1 MAVAFS
7 VPEPGSSCLVIQKQ
21 LSVCFQGIYQ
31 QLCWGLQQQ
40 QQLSPKLAAAA
51 IDTVL
56 LVDGY
61 GISCALLL
69 VSIVAALQPVAAI
82 LYSLSKNREIEG
94 DQNYMYFERLLH
106 RADNILI
113 IKK

>member
-1 MAVAFS
+1 MVAAVTES
-7 VPEPGSSCLVIQKQ
+7 GSCRLGSGTWYQLSRKKQ
-21 LSVCFQGIYQ
+21 PSVCFQVIYQ

-40 QQLSPKLAAAA
+40 QLLSPELAAAA

-69 VSIVAALQPVAAI
+69 VSIVAALQPVAAL

-94 DQNYMYFERLLH
+94 PELYVFR
-106 RADNILI
+106 
-113 IKK
+113 KTST

>member
-1 MAVAFS
+1 MLGPAAAAAAVTRA
-7 VPEPGSSCLVIQKQ
+7 GSSCH
-21 LSVCFQGIYQ
+21 F
-31 QLCWGLQQQ
+31 
-40 QQLSPKLAAAA
+40 
-51 IDTVL
+51 DTVL

-94 DQNYMYFERLLH
+94 PEIICISKDF
-106 RADNILI
+106 NIEQTTY
-113 IKK
+113 